1 MKLLLLPISVLLS
14 LALHSQTTVYTNELP
29 WQATPAI
36 HTTNAEYKASDAVYL
51 SDARIVE
58 YVFNEKEAYMNMGY
72 YKLIKVQTDKGIEMY
87 NKLYV
92 PVYKN
97 AEVLNLKAR
106 VILANGK
113 VIDFP
118 SNKIKETEE
127 DGHKYKLF
135 ALEGLEKNAEIEYSY
150 TLKKN
155 PSFFGAE
162 IFQTT
167 TTPVEKASLVV
178 ISPEHLVFE
187 AKGFNNVTTEKDSLV
202 KDKRYVI
209 ATAKMLKDI
218 SDAKYAFVKPYQ
230 ARVDYKL
237 SYNLARNK
245 DVELYTWKEF
255 AKKVYANNTTLIDK
269 EKKYLD
275 KIIKAMNVS
284 LDKGDEAAI
293 CKIEDYI
300 KTNFNIDKELVGDN
314 GMDIEKI
321 YATKNASD
329 DGITRLF
336 VNIFETIGIKYQ
348 IVFPSTRN
356 EFPLDEELEDWNR
369 IENTLLYFPQTGKF
383 ISPNDIAYRYPFVEP
398 NNAGTRGLFLKG
410 TVVGTLKTA
419 VGVFNNIPL
428 EAFEKNNQ
436 NLEVEASFDSDLDSV
451 TMNSKQ
457 ILTGYAAANYRP
469 IFVFMP
475 KDKQDL
481 STKDILK
488 SVGKSSNVVKMEVTN
503 TALTDLTD
511 NKPLIIAG
519 TLRSGELLEKAGN
532 KLLFK
537 VGEIIGPQVEMYQEK
552 PRVLPVDMS
561 YANSQDRTLKITIP
575 DGYTIKNL
583 KDLDFNVVFKK
594 NGAASCAFICTH
606 NVTGNLLEVKI
617 NEFYKDINYPL
628 SDFEEFK
635 KVVNAS
641 ADFNKVV
648 LVLEK
653 K

>member
-1 MKLLLLPISVLLS
+1 MKLFSLVFSIAIASV
-14 LALHSQTTVYTNELP
+14 AYSQTAPYSNQLP
-29 WQATPAI
+29 WQTAPI
-36 HTTNAEYKASDAVYL
+36 VHTTATENKSSDAVYL
-51 SDARIVE
+51 NDARVIE
-58 YVFNEKEAYMNMGY
+58 YVLNEKEAYLNMSY

-92 PVYKN
+92 PVFRN
-97 AEVLNLKAR
+97 SEVLNLKAR
-106 VILANGK
+106 VILQSGK

-118 SNKIKETEE
+118 SSKVKETEE
-127 DGHKYKLF
+127 DGRKYKLF
-135 ALEGLEKNAEIEYSY
+135 ALEGVEKNAEIEYSY
-150 TLKKN
+150 TIKRV
-155 PSFFGAE
+155 PTFFGTE
-162 IFQTT
+162 VFQLTSS
-167 TTPVEKASLVV
+167 PVEKASIV
-178 ISPEHLVFE
+178 IIGPEHLVFE
-187 AKGFNNVTTEKDSLV
+187 AKGFNGITSQKDTLINKS
-202 KDKRYVI
+202 RYV
-209 ATAKMLKDI
+209 TAQTTMLKEL
-218 SDAKYAFVKPYQ
+218 SDAKYALVKPYQ
-230 ARVDYKL
+230 TRIDYKL
-237 SYNLARNK
+237 SYNLSKNN

-255 AKKVYANNTTLIDK
+255 AKNIYTNNTTLVDK

-275 KIIKAMNVS
+275 KIIKAMNFAT
-284 LDKGDEAAI
+284 DKADEATI
-293 CKIEDYI
+293 CKIEDYV

-321 YATKNASD
+321 YTTKNASD

-336 VNIFETIGIKYQ
+336 ANIFETLGIKYQ

-356 EFPLDEELEDWNR
+356 EFSLDEELENWNR
-369 IENTLLYFPQTGKF
+369 VENTLIYFPQTGKF

-398 NNAGTRGLFLKG
+398 YNAGTRGLFLKG

-419 VGVFNNIPL
+419 VGVFNDIAL
-428 EAFEKNNQ
+428 EGIEKNKQ
-436 NLEVEASFDSDLDSV
+436 NMEVEASFDNDLDSV
-451 TMNSKQ
+451 TMQSKQ

-481 STKDILK
+481 TTKDILK
-488 SVGKSSNVVKMEVTN
+488 SVGKSSNVIKMEVTN

-537 VGEIIGPQVEMYQEK
+537 AGEIIGQQVEMYQDK
-552 PRVLPVDMS
+552 PRVLPVDMP
-561 YANSQDRTLKITIP
+561 YPNTQDRNIKVTLP
-575 DGYTIKNL
+575 DGYTVKNL
-583 KDLDFNVVFKK
+583 KDLDFDVQFKK
-594 NGAASCAFICTH
+594 DGVASCGFICTH
-606 NVTGNLLEVKI
+606 SLTGNLLEIKI
-617 NEFYKDINYPL
+617 NEFYNEIHYPL
-628 SDFEEFK
+628 SDFENFK
-635 KVVNAS
+635 RVVNAS